1 MDKKFLGIKVST
13 YITAFVCLI
22 AAFLLWLCVN
32 ISDLLGEEVALALTE
47 FYSIL

>member
-1 MDKKFLGIKVST
+1 MNKKFLGIKVST

-32 ISDLLGEEVALALTE
+32 VSGLLGEEAVSVITE
-47 FYSIL
+47 YYGIL